1 MKGVFSAFFIAV
13 FLAGAGMGVA
23 YTLSE
28 DVKKNID
35 KLLGYSTS
43 EEVVEQKAP
52 AKAQEAQKTNKES
65 VPEKTATPKEP
76 APEPPP
82 TVKKPSY
89 LDYKHDPEKAPVP
102 QPLREAIIKVP
113 ASVEQSIVRQYPFK
127 QFPSLVDAVDQWK
140 RIPGKI
146 LPLEIVATKEILFKL
161 ANSSD
166 ENVAL
171 THEANKPMFATL
183 QRGNMLIVSPH
194 KSSKYEAMVPLF
206 QTNIKE
212 VVGNLYNRNVNAWF
226 RHTLKLRND
235 ARARYDAG
243 MPAFAGGPSQSST
256 PQEPILAVSTPSKP
270 ATSTAMNTTTN
281 LRQPSGTVDPAYGPM
296 PRIDGKGAVMCAAA
310 DIQKGN
316 LRDCQLQFVQRWG
329 VPKKGTLKGRKMWV
343 VEVGYQVDS
352 IFGRFPQEAR
362 AYIRNEKV
370 EKWEVL
376 DD

>member
-1 MKGVFSAFFIAV
+1 MKGALSAFCIVV
-13 FLAGAGMGVA
+13 FLSGAGFGVA
-23 YTLSE
+23 YTLNE

-35 KLLGYSTS
+35 KLLGYATP
-43 EEVVEQKAP
+43 EAVAEQK
-52 AKAQEAQKTNKES
+52 E
-65 VPEKTATPKEP
+65 PEKVEEPSNSKQNEEEKPTSSKEP
-76 APEPPP
+76 DPPAPPL
-82 TVKKPSY
+82 VKKPSY
-89 LDYKHDPEKAPVP
+89 LDFKHDPDKAPVP
-102 QPLREAIIKVP
+102 QPLKDEIIKVP
-113 ASVEQSIVRQYPFK
+113 AAVEQAIVRQFPFK

-161 ANSSD
+161 TNSSEED
-166 ENVAL
+166 VAL
-171 THEANKPMFATL
+171 KHEANKPMFATL
-183 QRGNMLIVSPH
+183 QRGNMLVVSPH

-206 QTNIKE
+206 QTNIKN

-243 MPAFAGGPSQSST
+243 MPAFAGGPSPASAPPAPT
-256 PQEPILAVSTPSKP
+256 LALGKP
-270 ATSTAMNTTTN
+270 ATAAEVKRSPT
-281 LRQPSGTVDPAYGPM
+281 LRQSSGAVDPLYGPM
-296 PRIDGKGAVMCAAA
+296 PRIDGKGAIMCAAA

-329 VPKKGTLKGRKMWV
+329 VPKKGTLNGRKMWV